1 MDGAQHP
8 VPSQSIGGL
17 SHPCVRTATPSAPK
31 EHACGPH
38 ASKTLEPAGKS
49 ASTGGA
55 GMAVAV
61 GSIFSARQA
70 CSAADWSL
78 GASCRRH
85 AKAAPASYPPAH
97 APFLP
102 DARVPRVS
110 DSKSEGAG
118 RPTPGSGVV
127 GQSMLA
133 RTPRAVSGFR
143 FAAPAS
149 DPTGLDGQSPL
160 RGLPNTTP
168 GSHQSRRRS
177 SWRPSL
183 SRGWAHRLARG
194 TRGDRRGMGSRA
206 YGECQAW
213 KVIAECGRAGERR
226 APWTQKAKIDARMRG
241 NGRRL
246 CLLRS
251 AYCGL

>member
-1 MDGAQHP
+1 M
-8 VPSQSIGGL
+8 
-17 SHPCVRTATPSAPK
+17 TA
-31 EHACGPH
+31 
-38 ASKTLEPAGKS
+38 
-49 ASTGGA
+49 
-55 GMAVAV
+55 AV
-61 GSIFSARQA
+61 GSILFSAPSVLRGRLVARRVMPEA
-70 CSAADWSL
+70 CQQ
-78 GASCRRH
+78 
-85 AKAAPASYPPAH
+85 KAAPANCRPAH

-149 DPTGLDGQSPL
+149 DPTGLDGRSPL

-183 SRGWAHRLARG
+183 SRGRRIVSRAEHAGIGAGWDLAPMVNA
-194 TRGDRRGMGSRA
+194 RRGRSLRNVA
-206 YGECQAW
+206 VQANA
-213 KVIAECGRAGERR
+213 VLPGRKK
-226 APWTQKAKIDARMRG
+226 QKLMPG
-241 NGRRL
+241 
-246 CLLRS
+246 
-251 AYCGL
+251 